1 MCPFLHEDVRGLKEI
16 KKEKKTRRKNM
27 KGQQTPI
34 YNIGNV
40 IVSYRCPNPT
50 KRARDR
56 GYTLN

>member
-1 MCPFLHEDVRGLKEI
+1 MQNRKQEDRNR
-16 KKEKKTRRKNM
+16 KTRRKNM

-50 KRARDR
+50 KRARDQ